1 MRYGDVFSYLVT
13 LRVERVLKSDDIWV
27 LELLHDLQ
35 LSVLIPFV
43 LVHFLDGDDFASFS
57 TGSLKICEKKML
69 AENVSK
75 IQSEFA
81 DRKSKSLR
89 SFSWNTAAV

>member
-1 MRYGDVFSYLVT
+1 MRYEDVFSYLVT

-57 TGSLKICEKKML
+57 TGSL
-69 AENVSK
+69 
-75 IQSEFA
+75 
-81 DRKSKSLR
+81 
-89 SFSWNTAAV
+89 